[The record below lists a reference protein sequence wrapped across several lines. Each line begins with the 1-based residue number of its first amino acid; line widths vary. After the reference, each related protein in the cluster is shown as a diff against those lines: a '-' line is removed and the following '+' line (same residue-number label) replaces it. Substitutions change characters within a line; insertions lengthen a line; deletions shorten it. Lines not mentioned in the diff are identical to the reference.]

1 MSRSLL
7 VLTAGVLVATLGLAP
22 RVLVAQSSSA
32 RPRLLVIVTVDQMR
46 SDYIE
51 RYGHQWTAGLRRLL
65 SEGARY
71 RQAAYPYMNTVTC
84 AGHTTIG
91 TGSFP
96 ATHGMVLN
104 QWWDRTLGRIVACT
118 DDESMPIVG
127 HDGEGKG
134 GHSAARIL
142 VPTLAD
148 ELRLQLPVQPK
159 VVAMSMKP
167 RSSIP
172 LAGHRGDLV
181 LWFESDTGWTTSKA
195 YAAGPIPLVTRFT
208 AEHPIKVAGTSWTRL
223 LPESAYLFEDNGV
236 GERPGHG
243 WTAGFPHVFPAE
255 TASRA
260 QQYAAWEESPLSN
273 DTLATLAETVIKEMK
288 LGAGPGTD
296 FLAVSF
302 SALDFVGHAFGPRSH
317 EVQDVLARLDVAFGK
332 LLAALDG
339 AVGPDN
345 YVLAFTGDHGVS
357 PIPEQAT
364 SLGFDA
370 GRVNLRAVVDS
381 VEAVL
386 AKRWGPGKYV
396 ASVAYTD
403 FYFNTGVF
411 DRLRKEPETLRSVID
426 VIAASPGVA
435 RVIRSDDLVEG
446 RVTADASTRTL
457 MLSYRP
463 ERSGDLLIVPR
474 PNWISAPTGAT
485 HGTLYAYDQRVPVII
500 RGRGVVPGEYL
511 ASATPADIAPT
522 LAWFAG
528 ITLPRADGRILS
540 EALAQRQPKD

>member
-7 VLTAGVLVATLGLAP
+7 ALVAGALVAGLCVPPHA
-22 RVLVAQSSSA
+22 LVAQSPSA
-32 RPRLLVIVTVDQMR
+32 RPRLIVIVTVDQMR

-51 RYGHQWTAGLRRLL
+51 RYGHQWTAGLKRLL
-65 SEGARY
+65 TEGARF

-84 AGHTTIG
+84 AGHSTIG

-104 QWWDRTLGRIVACT
+104 QWWDRALGKIVACT
-118 DDESMPIVG
+118 DDDDAPVIG
-127 HDGEGKG
+127 HDGESKG
-134 GHSAARIL
+134 GHSAARLL

-148 ELRLQLPVQPK
+148 EMRLQLPTPPK

-181 LWFESDTGWTTSKA
+181 LWFETDSGWTTSKA
-195 YAAGPIPLVTRFT
+195 YATAPLPLVTRFT
-208 AEHPIKVAGTSWTRL
+208 AEHPIKVGGTSWTRQ
-223 LPESAYLFEDNGV
+223 LPESAYLFDDNGV

-243 WTAGFPHVFPAE
+243 WTSTFPHVFPAA
-255 TASRA
+255 TSPRA
-260 QQYAAWEESPLSN
+260 DQYAAWEESPLSN
-273 DTLATLAETVIKEMK
+273 DALAALAETAIREMK

-317 EVQDVLARLDVAFGK
+317 EVQDVLVRLDVALAR
-332 LLAALDG
+332 LLAALDS

-357 PIPEQAT
+357 AIPEQAAA
-364 SLGFDA
+364 LGLDA
-370 GRVNLRAVVDS
+370 GRVDLRAVVNA
-381 VEAVL
+381 VEAAL
-386 AKRWGPGKYV
+386 SKRWGTGKYV

-403 FYFNTGVF
+403 FYFNTGIF
-411 DRLRKEPETLRSVID
+411 DRLRKEPETLRAVMDI
-426 VIAASPGVA
+426 IAASPGVA

-446 RVTADASTRTL
+446 RVAADASTRTL

-474 PNWISAPTGAT
+474 PNWISPPTGAT

-500 RGRGVVPGEYL
+500 RGRGIVPGEYL
-511 ASATPADIAPT
+511 APATPADIAPT

-528 ITLPRADGRILS
+528 VTLARADGRILS
-540 EALAQRQPKD
+540 EALAAHPGH